1 MKELVLHHRKR
12 MPRLGTR
19 KLHYLLTPEF
29 AKQGIKLGRDK
40 LFEVLRSERML
51 VTPAKTYT
59 KTTHSKHW
67 LKKHPNLMNQVTP
80 SRPEQY
86 FVSDITYIKSKQRT
100 HYLSLVTD
108 AYSRKIMG
116 YHLSDDLSAESV
128 VKALKMAVRHRQSN
142 HLVIHHSDRGL
153 QYCSEVYQQVLRSH
167 KILPSMTDGYDC
179 YQNALAERV
188 NGILKSEFLL
198 YTCNTGEEL
207 NTLIDESIHTYNN
220 IRPHLS
226 LAMKTPNFRHK
237 KTEELMLYGSS

>member
-1 MKELVLHHRKR
+1 

-100 HYLSLVTD
+100 PVSYT
-108 AYSRKIMG
+108 
-116 YHLSDDLSAESV
+116 HLTLPTICSV
-128 VKALKMAVRHRQSN
+128 
-142 HLVIHHSDRGL
+142 
-153 QYCSEVYQQVLRSH
+153 
-167 KILPSMTDGYDC
+167 
-179 YQNALAERV
+179 
-188 NGILKSEFLL
+188 
-198 YTCNTGEEL
+198 
-207 NTLIDESIHTYNN
+207 
-220 IRPHLS
+220 
-226 LAMKTPNFRHK
+226 
-237 KTEELMLYGSS
+237 